1 MNLLFLL
8 PLVSAR
14 VRARARAPIAVTDG
28 PEHLLAGRSRLFGYR
43 QRFNLSTGYRR
54 PNGGIFSSAPGG
66 AWRPRARKPKHEISA
81 EAKAE
86 AWDISWVKGACGK
99 ADEGTDCST
108 DNAGSWW
115 LTTAEAASRQ
125 QAITACEARCHA
137 CTGCR
142 FVSLR
147 WHQRD
152 CSWYTTCDLK
162 KLKRSPTHRTR
173 AVAVASERTNSYEHW
188 LRNATGEAFPATKLT
203 PLEHFYRLEWQRRFD
218 QTPGTFHFLSL
229 PWHEIVEGPLNQGPS
244 PADLRSARRLWN
256 RLDWSRRHFI
266 LLNQCSMTQL
276 NLHRREPGF
285 EWMRGD
291 RLTVFDSRLWGLQ
304 LAAAG
309 RASVTEL
316 VPTPL
321 LNFKGDAHYAPFQ
334 RCRDA
339 PKTLKLLYAGRT
351 GGSAVPRPGRNVS
364 KLRGWEAQLQARFG
378 TAAIQFSYTFGNYG
392 GYRLTGSRFSESLC
406 STTWFLVISGVF
418 PPAFMIAEAMNA
430 GALPIFL
437 AGPGSLPVGVQM
449 PRPTN
454 GVFGVLDPE
463 PHQWDHLLPFHDE
476 GVSFSR
482 FGAVIPVDSDDIGAK
497 IEQLLSLPEENVR
510 RRQEYMRSII
520 SGYTAAGTF
529 SYALRLPHH
538 PNPHPHPNPIAP
550 TLTLTLTLTHSHTLT
565 PTSTP
570 NPHTLRKME
579 RLLSTHQAAFA
590 KGASRG

>member
-8 PLVSAR
+8 PLVSPR
-14 VRARARAPIAVTDG
+14 SRARDPVAVTDDG
-28 PEHLLAGRSRLFGYR
+28 LVHGRPLIGFR
-43 QRFNLSTGYRR
+43 QRFNATATGYRR

-66 AWRPRARKPKHEISA
+66 ARRPKARNPKTKTLA
-81 EAKAE
+81 EGKAE
-86 AWDISWVKGACGK
+86 TQAAWDSLGAVQGACGK

-115 LTTAEAASRQ
+115 LTKAEAASRQ

-142 FVSLR
+142 FVSMS
-147 WHQRD
+147 WKKRD
-152 CSWYTTCDLK
+152 CSWYTSCDLNN
-162 KLKRSPTHRTR
+162 LKRSPTHRTF
-173 AVAVASERTNSYEHW
+173 AVAVASERATSYEHW
-188 LRNATGEAFPATKLT
+188 LRNATEEAFPATKLT
-203 PLEHFYRLEWQRRFD
+203 PLEHFYRLEWQRKYE

-229 PWHEIVEGPLNQGPS
+229 PWHEIVEGPMNQGPS
-244 PADLRSARRLWN
+244 PADLRLARRLWN

-266 LLNQCSMTQL
+266 LLNQASMTQL

-321 LNFKGDAHYAPFQ
+321 LNFRGDAHYAPFQ

-339 PKTLKLLYAGRT
+339 PKTLKLLYAGRS
-351 GGSAVPRPGRNVS
+351 GGSAVPRPGRNVT
-364 KLRGWEAQLQARFG
+364 KLRAWEAQLKARFG
-378 TAAIQFSYTFGNYG
+378 TSAIQFSTTHGNYG
-392 GYRLTGSRFSESLC
+392 GYKLTGSKFPQSLC

-418 PPAFMIAEAMNA
+418 PPAFMIAEAMQA

-437 AGPGSLPVGVQM
+437 AGPGSLPDGVQM
-449 PRPTN
+449 PRPTRMSSP
-454 GVFGVLDPE
+454 FGVLEHE

-497 IEQLLSLPEENVR
+497 IEQLLSLPDESVR
-510 RRQEYMRSII
+510 RRQEYMRSIV

-529 SYALRLPHH
+529 SYA
-538 PNPHPHPNPIAP
+538 
-550 TLTLTLTLTHSHTLT
+550 
-565 PTSTP
+565 
-570 NPHTLRKME
+570 LRKME